1 MEPDEPEP
9 EPARPDCELDQ
20 DGRIWVGPGV
30 AARLRDCGLQ
40 EGSILSIPIVEQ
52 AAPRPSRKHRH
63 RKEHRMEPQVTAP
76 TSPVTETSDAATDA
90 TKDAV
95 VAQVVDDGAKAHEVQ
110 EAPAASP
117 IAGSDVTAVAGE
129 NPLLAFGLA
138 LLAVF
143 AAGGAGWKLWTKKSE
158 ASAELAKLQAEQ
170 AHELAMKQLDLQA
183 QAAVPA
189 TQPPPC
195 QVKQAEVDAKLSA
208 LSSELS
214 ELRVRLEKSEKKAAA
229 FGDNF
234 DADEVKDNLT
244 KLERTVRDMKAKMPK
259 PSTPKK

>member
-1 MEPDEPEP
+1 
-9 EPARPDCELDQ
+9 
-20 DGRIWVGPGV
+20 
-30 AARLRDCGLQ
+30 
-40 EGSILSIPIVEQ
+40 
-52 AAPRPSRKHRH
+52 
-63 RKEHRMEPQVTAP
+63 MEPQVTAP

-90 TKDAV
+90 AKDAV
-95 VAQVVDDGAKAHEVQ
+95 VAQVVDDGVKAHEVQ
-110 EAPAASP
+110 AAAPSP
-117 IAGSDVTAVAGE
+117 ITGSDVTAIAGE

-208 LSSELS
+208 LSNELS

-259 PSTPKK
+259 PSTTKK

>member
-1 MEPDEPEP
+1 
-9 EPARPDCELDQ
+9 
-20 DGRIWVGPGV
+20 
-30 AARLRDCGLQ
+30 
-40 EGSILSIPIVEQ
+40 
-52 AAPRPSRKHRH
+52 
-63 RKEHRMEPQVTAP
+63 MEPQDIVPPSSA
-76 TSPVTETSDAATDA
+76 TETSDP

-95 VAQVVDDGAKAHEVQ
+95 VAQVVDDGVKAHEVQ
-110 EAPAASP
+110 AASP
-117 IAGSDVTAVAGE
+117 SPITGSDVTAVAGE

-195 QVKQAEVDAKLSA
+195 QVKQAEVDAKLST
-208 LSSELS
+208 LSNELS

-259 PSTPKK
+259 ATPAKK

>member
-1 MEPDEPEP
+1 
-9 EPARPDCELDQ
+9 
-20 DGRIWVGPGV
+20 
-30 AARLRDCGLQ
+30 
-40 EGSILSIPIVEQ
+40 
-52 AAPRPSRKHRH
+52 
-63 RKEHRMEPQVTAP
+63 MEPQVTAP
-76 TSPVTETSDAATDA
+76 TSPVTEISDAASTDV

-95 VAQVVDDGAKAHEVQ
+95 VAQVVDDGVKAHEVQ

-117 IAGSDVTAVAGE
+117 IAGSDVAAIAGS

-143 AAGGAGWKLWTKKSE
+143 ATGGAGWKLWTKKTE
-158 ASAELAKLQAEQ
+158 AAAELAKLQAEQ
-170 AHELAMKQLDLQA
+170 AHELAMKQLELQTTA
-183 QAAVPA
+183 PT

-214 ELRVRLEKSEKKAAA
+214 ELRVRLEKAEKKAAS

-234 DADEVKDNLT
+234 DADEVKDNLS
-244 KLERTVRDMKAKMPK
+244 KLERTVRDMKSKMPK
-259 PSTPKK
+259 PTTKK